1 MNSNEPD
8 FIHKWFTR
16 SVSFTERWATLGQRL
31 WFPLRDWYLVLRPAR
46 MPIIVNVLVFVLY
59 FLVPQGGDLLRRLG
73 EGSAFADQWMDNVR
87 PYTFF
92 AATSLLCMA
101 SFYWTYV
108 MLHFDHLQPVLPE
121 SHDAKEDR
129 LRLRQST
136 VKWWRAFL
144 PHFFGAMPL
153 LTLALSAGKAAYKY
167 GQWTPA
173 LPLLSRGALFLV
185 AWLVWLRIGV
195 VYVRSPKRKP
205 AKFTVLL
212 DLREVRYGKV
222 MVAILAIPPMFLAGF
237 LIWPVSLGWAL
248 GSGTILCLA
257 ASGWVSLGSL
267 LVYFGSTYRVP
278 VFAALFSLAV
288 VSSCWMDNHGIRQVE
303 KRMKTPIVAAVP
315 EAGIINEGPLADEAR
330 RWLKSRL
337 TGKETKENRRPIFV
351 VAAEGGGIRAA
362 YWTATV
368 LGGLQ
373 EASLAEQINDPGQ
386 PDFAS
391 HVFAISGVS
400 GGSVGAAVFSALL
413 ADGYWGANLT
423 NAAQGILS
431 MDHLAPDLGS
441 MMFGDFIQR
450 MVPFDLCRPIHW
462 ATGSDSPVVDRATA
476 LEKSWEQAYAW
487 WAVRGRGEDPTL
499 RNRLAEGFSLLRQ
512 DAMVEPPSLFLNAT
526 LVDSGNRFVVSN
538 IEISDQE
545 FTNVTDAMSCFEP
558 ARDFFSRDPEKPME
572 IRLSTAAHL
581 SARFTYFSP
590 AGRLADGRRVV
601 DGGYFENSGAA
612 TADEIISRLKQVI
625 EEMGLTEKVIPILVK
640 ISNDPARLKQEP
652 KKQLKFVQEQLKD
665 PGLKPERKQKLIQEE
680 QKLQQQIEL
689 MRESGMFMSE
699 TIAPV
704 SALLNTRTARG
715 VYSEMSARN
724 HQASILGDGDKY
736 FDFGLAE
743 DAVPLPLGWALS
755 REAATEMAEQMSAKY
770 LETPKAKGQPNKTVQ
785 TTDNL
790 DAVKRI
796 VGWLKAAPKAPLPAK
811 KED

>member
-129 LRLRQST
+129 LRLKQST

-195 VYVRSPKRKP
+195 VYVRSPRRKP
-205 AKFTVLL
+205 AKFTALL

-278 VFAALFSLAV
+278 VFAALFTLAV

-303 KRMKTPIVAAVP
+303 KRVAKPISASSP
-315 EAGIINEGPLADEAR
+315 DSRIINEGPLADEAR

-337 TGKETKENRRPIFV
+337 TGKETEANRRPIFV

-373 EASLAEQINDPGQ
+373 EASLAEQLKNAGQ

-413 ADGYWGANLT
+413 ADGYWGADLT

-462 ATGSDSPVVDRATA
+462 ATGSDTPVVDRATA

-499 RNRLAEGFSLLRQ
+499 RNRLAEGFSLLWR

-612 TADEIISRLKQVI
+612 TADEIIQRLLQVI
-625 EEMGLTEKVIPILVK
+625 EEMGLSKKVVPVIVK

-652 KKQLKFVQEQLKD
+652 KKQLIVVQEQLKER
-665 PGLKPERKQKLIQEE
+665 GLKPERKQDLQRQE
-680 QKLQQQIEL
+680 QKLQQQIEEL
-689 MRESGMFMSE
+689 RASGMFMSE

-724 HQASILGDGDKY
+724 HQASIPGDGDKY

-785 TTDNL
+785 TKDNL
-790 DAVKRI
+790 DRVEKI
-796 VGWLKAAPKAPLPAK
+796 VAWLKAAPKAPPPAK
-811 KED
+811 K

>member
-129 LRLRQST
+129 LRLKQST

-205 AKFTVLL
+205 AKFTALL

-267 LVYFGSTYRVP
+267 LVYFGSTYRMP

-288 VSSCWMDNHGIRQVE
+288 VSSCWMDNHGIRQVARKVGPNE
-303 KRMKTPIVAAVP
+303 KLEPGPKSDI
-315 EAGIINEGPLADEAR
+315 EGPVADEVR

-337 TGKETKENRRPIFV
+337 TGTETEEKCRPIFV

-373 EASLAEQINDPGQ
+373 EASLAAQLKDPGQ

-391 HVFAISGVS
+391 HLFAISGVS

-413 ADGYWGANLT
+413 ADGFWGADLT

-431 MDHLAPDLGS
+431 MDHLAPDLGA

-462 ATGSDSPVVDRATA
+462 GTGRDLPVMDRATA

-538 IEISDQE
+538 LAISDQE
-545 FTNVTDAMSCFEP
+545 FTNVTDAMSCFTP
-558 ARDFFSRDPEKPME
+558 ACDFFSCDPKGPME
-572 IRLSTAAHL
+572 VRLSTAAHL

-590 AGRLADGRRVV
+590 ADRLADGRRVV

-612 TADEIISRLKQVI
+612 TADEIIKRLLQVI
-625 EEMGLTEKVIPILVK
+625 EEMGLAKKVIPVLVK
-640 ISNDPARLKQEP
+640 ISNDPERLKQ
-652 KKQLKFVQEQLKD
+652 
-665 PGLKPERKQKLIQEE
+665 
-680 QKLQQQIEL
+680 QQQ
-689 MRESGMFMSE
+689 SGMFMSE

-715 VYSEMSARN
+715 IYSEMSARN
-724 HQASILGDGDKY
+724 HQLSIQGGGEKY
-736 FDFGLAE
+736 LDFGLAE

-755 REAATEMAEQMSAKY
+755 REAASEMADQMSAKY
-770 LETPKAKGQPNKTVQ
+770 LVSDPSKGQPNKTAQ
-785 TTDNL
+785 TKDNL
-790 DAVKRI
+790 DAVEKI
-796 VGWLKAAPKAPLPAK
+796 VGWLNAAPKAPPPAK
-811 KED
+811 K

>member
-129 LRLRQST
+129 LRLKQST

-205 AKFTVLL
+205 AKFTALL

-373 EASLAEQINDPGQ
+373 EASLAEQINDPSQ

-652 KKQLKFVQEQLKD
+652 KKQLKLVQEQLKD
-665 PGLKPERKQKLIQEE
+665 QGLKPELKQKLIQEE

-796 VGWLKAAPKAPLPAK
+796 VGWLKAAPKSPLPAK
-811 KED
+811 K